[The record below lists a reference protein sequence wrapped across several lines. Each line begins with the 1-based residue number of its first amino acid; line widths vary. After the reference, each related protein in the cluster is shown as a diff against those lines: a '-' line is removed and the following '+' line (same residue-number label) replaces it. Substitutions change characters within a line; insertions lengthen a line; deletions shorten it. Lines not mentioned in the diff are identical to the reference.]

1 MSNIK
6 QVCSNGFNID
16 KLERNLSS
24 FAFVSLRTAIKA
36 YFSTY
41 RSINTDFIRFI
52 TPKSSLESQEQ
63 FEYIYSTEYVSQYAE
78 AIVHFQHFIEL
89 VCKEILRNE
98 HELLVLNIN
107 NEHEL
112 LYKFLKEDV
121 SSIDFEGV
129 NTISF
134 NTTLNRLS
142 KLINQGK
149 IDSKYSFF
157 AEKKNTDIL
166 HQLNKLRNSIWHQG
180 TFILHYKELDVFIGK
195 YLLPII
201 IQITNLSDHKKN
213 INSWKYKPLHTEI
226 DPINEIANECSEE
239 NFDFGKIAF
248 LKELGRAA
256 YENPLLLHRS
266 FSVKIKKRAQKIA
279 KSEVSN
285 PFLHDHCISKCP
297 VCGVDSL
304 VTYEDSWEDVNE
316 DGICNSI
323 STYSWRIKCYNCSLE
338 LYSGGLKNPK
348 EYNYNLPDYWY

>member
-1 MSNIK
+1 MNNIK

-16 KLERNLSS
+16 KLERNLSN
-24 FAFVSLRTAIKA
+24 FAFVSLRTALKA

-41 RSINTDFIRFI
+41 RSINTDFIMFI
-52 TPKSSLESQEQ
+52 NAKSSLELQEQ
-63 FEYIYSTEYVSQYAE
+63 FEYIYSTEYISQYAE

-98 HELLVLNIN
+98 REN
-107 NEHEL
+107 
-112 LYKFLKEDV
+112 V
-121 SSIDFEGV
+121 SSTDSEDI
-129 NTISF
+129 
-134 NTTLNRLS
+134 NR
-142 KLINQGK
+142 INFSRILDRLCDLFKQGK
-149 IDSKYSFF
+149 SDSKYSFI
-157 AEKKNTDIL
+157 AKKTNECTL
-166 HQLNKLRNSIWHQG
+166 RELNKLRNSIWHQG
-180 TFILHYKELDVFIGK
+180 TFILHYKELDIFIGK

-201 IQITNLSDHKKN
+201 IQITNLPDHKKI

-256 YENPLLLHRS
+256 YENPLPSHRS
-266 FSVKIKKRAQKIA
+266 FSVKITKRAQKLA
-279 KSEVSN
+279 KSEVGN

-323 STYSWRIKCYNCSLE
+323 STYSWRIKCYNCSFE